1 MMHLVSHILESIRPM
16 GSGDTV
22 NNDISEQLHIA
33 NVKKAYRSS
42 NKDNYH
48 QQLLKC
54 NDRYTGLNYM

>member
-1 MMHLVSHILESIRPM
+1 M